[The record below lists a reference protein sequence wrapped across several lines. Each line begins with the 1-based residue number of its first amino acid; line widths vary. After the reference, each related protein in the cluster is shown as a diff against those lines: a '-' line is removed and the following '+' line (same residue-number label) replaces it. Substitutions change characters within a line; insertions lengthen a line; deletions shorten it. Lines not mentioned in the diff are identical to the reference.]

1 MEMKG
6 CGGCSNCSK
15 NNGGDDANSK
25 NNGGDDANS
34 SVVAMDLWTD
44 DDVVM
49 TPGDNDGN
57 GGSTSQIRQDNTQQ
71 GNDLMENDEKG

>member
-6 CGGCSNCSK
+6 CGGCSNC
-15 NNGGDDANSK
+15 SK

-57 GGSTSQIRQDNTQQ
+57 GGSTSQIRQDNMQQ